1 MDPIS
6 LAASLAALIQL
17 STKAAQYLREIKG
30 GSEDRIRLREEIRGT
45 TCLLEMLQDR
55 VDDADSMEKDLA
67 SIYSLKDPG
76 GPMDQLTNALGQL
89 VSSLT
94 PKDRVQRLSRA
105 LLWPL
110 AKKEAGDLIQIIERQ
125 KTALTLAY
133 QNDTMSKPWN
143 RYLKNKT
150 DSQQRTI
157 SCHEGLCGGY
167 RREGDCNGHSPG
179 RSVRPQAALS
189 KIY

>member
-17 STKAAQYLREIKG
+17 STKAAHCLREIKG

-55 VDDADSMEKDLA
+55 VDDADSMGKDLV
-67 SIYSLKDPG
+67 SISSLKLPG
-76 GPMDQLTNALGQL
+76 GPMDQLTNTLGQL

-94 PKDRVQRLSRA
+94 PKDRAQRLSRS

-110 AKKEAGDLIQIIERQ
+110 AKKEAGELIEVIERQ
-125 KTALTLAY
+125 KTALTLAI
-133 QNDTMSKPWN
+133 QNDNMYK
-143 RYLKNKT
+143 
-150 DSQQRTI
+150 
-157 SCHEGLCGGY
+157 
-167 RREGDCNGHSPG
+167 
-179 RSVRPQAALS
+179 V
-189 KIY
+189 